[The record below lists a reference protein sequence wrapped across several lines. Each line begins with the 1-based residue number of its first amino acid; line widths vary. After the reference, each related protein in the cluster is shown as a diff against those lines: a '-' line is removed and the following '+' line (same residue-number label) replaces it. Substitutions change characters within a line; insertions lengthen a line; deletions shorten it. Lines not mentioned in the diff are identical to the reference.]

1 MNILSPRHPLWGMA
15 FRPFYLL
22 AACYGALSVLLWGF
36 GHTGTAALPGF
47 YWHAHEMIWGYT
59 GAVVVGFLLTAVAT
73 WTGQPRTQGK
83 ALMLLAALWLLAR
96 LGAFVGVLAI
106 PGAAAGVAFYW
117 LAAGYMGAAVWRSR
131 NRRNYLAVAALA
143 VFGLLLAVF
152 QFQVARGRFDA
163 LQNGLL
169 AGLSVVAG
177 FIGLIGMRVVPFFT
191 AKRLGGEQVASHP
204 HILTASLAAPLL
216 MAVLYGFQVALPA
229 AAAVAVATGGLLL
242 VQTRRWW
249 RPEVAQEPMLWV
261 LFLGFA
267 FTGAGL
273 IVMGIGHWLPKW
285 NSLGVH
291 LFAVGGIGV
300 MTVGMM
306 VRTALGHTGRP
317 LYPAPKLMTTAF
329 WLMVAAALVRA
340 LAAVMLY
347 VQPTAYQ
354 HSLYLSAVLFAAALL
369 LYLWRYLPWLT
380 APRADGKAG

>member
-1 MNILSPRHPLWGMA
+1 MNLLSAHHPLWGMA

-22 AACYGALSVLLWGF
+22 AALYGALSVLLWGF
-36 GHTGTAALPGF
+36 GYTGNAALPGF

-73 WTGQPRTQGK
+73 WTGQPRTAGK

-106 PGAAAGVAFYW
+106 LGAAAGVAFYW
-117 LAAGYMGAAVWRSR
+117 LAAAYMGTAVWRSR
-131 NRRNYLAVAALA
+131 NRRNYLAVAAL
-143 VFGLLLAVF
+143 VIFGLLLALF
-152 QFQVARGRFDA
+152 QFQVARSRFDG

-191 AKRLGGEQVASHP
+191 AKRLGCEQPATHP
-204 HILTASLAAPLL
+204 HVMTASLAAPLL
-216 MAVLYGFQVALPA
+216 MAVLYGFQVALPLA
-229 AAAVAVATGGLLL
+229 AAIAAATGGLLL
-242 VQTRRWW
+242 VQARRWW
-249 RPEVAQEPMLWV
+249 RPEVAKEPMLWV

-267 FTGAGL
+267 FTGLGL
-273 IVMGIGHWLPKW
+273 AVMGIGHWLPKW

-317 LYPAPKLMTTAF
+317 LYPAPKRMTAAF
-329 WLMVAAALVRA
+329 WLMAAATLVRA

-369 LYLWRYLPWLT
+369 LYIWRYLPWLT
-380 APRADGKAG
+380 TPRVDGKAG